1 MPDSLPIHV
10 LQLVRAL
17 DVGGLEAVV
26 VNLVNG
32 LQKTHCVTVS
42 LGCLH
47 HTGEFAERLEVESEW
62 LGGRK
67 TEEAFLS
74 LKELLS
80 LRRFII
86 QHKVD
91 LIHSHNPV
99 PHRYAVFAHLLTGRP
114 IIHTRHG
121 RNYPGNKRAV
131 WLNRQYARL
140 TKKIVAVSDDALTV
154 AKDIEHIPES
164 RLTLLRNGIDTEKF
178 HPLDPE
184 TKRARRKERGIGTD
198 AFVIGSVGRLA
209 TEKNYGLLM
218 DAVKRLGQLAPE
230 TVVEV
235 VLVGDG
241 ACRNDLE
248 TMAKNKLPGIKCH
261 FPGMRSDIHEW
272 ISCFNLFCLSSH
284 TEGTSMTLLEAGA
297 AGLPAVV
304 TDVGGNREVVVHDK
318 TGLVVPPNDA
328 EAMAAAFLRLVNDC
342 ELRKSMGMAAREHVQ
357 THYSVEHMVDE
368 YLAVYR
374 QATQYCGLPSLQ

>member
-1 MPDSLPIHV
+1 MPESPQIHV

-17 DVGGLEAVV
+17 DVGGLETVV
-26 VNLVNG
+26 VNLING
-32 LQKTHCVTVS
+32 LQERSGVTVS

-47 HTGEFAERLEVESEW
+47 HTGEYAKRINVDSMW
-62 LGGRK
+62 VGGSN
-67 TEEAFLS
+67 TETSFLS
-74 LKELLS
+74 LKDLLS

-99 PHRYAVFAHLLTGRP
+99 PHRYAAVAHLLTGRP
-114 IIHTRHG
+114 IVHTRHG

-140 TKKIVAVSDDALTV
+140 TREIVAVSDDALAV
-154 AKDIEHIPES
+154 AKGIEHIPEY
-164 RLTLLRNGIDTEKF
+164 RLTLLRNGIDTTQF
-178 HPLDPE
+178 NPSDQE
-184 TKRARRKERGIGTD
+184 TKRALRQERGIETE

-209 TEKNYGLLM
+209 VEKNYGLLL
-218 DAVKRLGQLAPE
+218 DAVKRLGQQAPE
-230 TVVEV
+230 TVAEV

-241 ACRNDLE
+241 ACRNELE
-248 TMAKNKLPGIKCH
+248 AMARNELPGIKCH

-297 AGLPAVV
+297 TGLPAVV
-304 TDVGGNREVVVHDK
+304 TDVGGNSEVVVQGK
-318 TGLVVPPNDA
+318 TGLVVPPKDA
-328 EAMAAAFLRLVNDC
+328 EAMVAAFLRLANDC
-342 ELRKSMGMAAREHVQ
+342 ELRKSMGMAAREHIQ
-357 THYSVEHMVDE
+357 NNYSVESMVGK
-368 YLAVYR
+368 YLLLYKSAID
-374 QATQYCGLPSLQ
+374 TL